1 MYGTPPPRSILT
13 TSKRY
18 KSEKKERK
26 TAPLPPPT
34 YQKPPIFAELE
45 KGGDRFA
52 HVTGAKLRWVEQRV
66 KLADEDPKLDNAKR
80 ITAAKQPTANTE
92 YTAANPNPPC
102 KIKSKEKKRNKVQK
116 QVVFTPKVYIQLDLE
131 EENRPNETMLGEAE
145 TYKPAMLHVTSDT
158 KGDEQGFFRENAYPG
173 AVKTTPDEP
182 IKTKFRHVL
191 YPRPS
196 ASGQSGDY
204 TFWETIEDKWA
215 SEPRETELRSFYD
228 SVKKSDKTFL
238 QALSVGDAERSSKLR
253 SDDKACI
260 ELQLAAF
267 QDRVENVMSSCDTE
281 KEDRKFSIELAE
293 QQTRSNG
300 AVYFDLSKSIS
311 SARKN
316 GAPSLPEL
324 ALLIAEFA
332 QTTGRPADEEITSAG
347 IAALNNITSNREHLL
362 RNPS

>member
-1 MYGTPPPRSILT
+1 
-13 TSKRY
+13 
-18 KSEKKERK
+18 
-26 TAPLPPPT
+26 
-34 YQKPPIFAELE
+34 
-45 KGGDRFA
+45 
-52 HVTGAKLRWVEQRV
+52 
-66 KLADEDPKLDNAKR
+66 
-80 ITAAKQPTANTE
+80 
-92 YTAANPNPPC
+92 
-102 KIKSKEKKRNKVQK
+102 
-116 QVVFTPKVYIQLDLE
+116 
-131 EENRPNETMLGEAE
+131 
-145 TYKPAMLHVTSDT
+145 MLHVTSDT

-267 QDRVENVMSSCDTE
+267 QDRVENIMRSCDTE

-347 IAALNNITSNREHLL
+347 IAALNHITSNREHLL